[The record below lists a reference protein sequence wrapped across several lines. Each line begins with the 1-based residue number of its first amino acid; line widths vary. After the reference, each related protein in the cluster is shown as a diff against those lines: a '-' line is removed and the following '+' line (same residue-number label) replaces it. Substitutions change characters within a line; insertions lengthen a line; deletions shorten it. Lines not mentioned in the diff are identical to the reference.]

1 MPKLGGLMEL
11 TRENIDNDFNIAMI
25 REKINKDFGAKIG
38 RISRIIKVMYQA
50 TDRLLYIITLE
61 TMDKNQ
67 YTYRTIINQD
77 GNIDSITPEANKN
90 SSNISAVTT
99 TSSSS
104 VSSNNAVTSGGKL
117 LTSSGA
123 EIDASTQQ
131 AILYAQ
137 SVE

>member
-1 MPKLGGLMEL
+1 MEL

-25 REKINKDFGAKIG
+25 REKINKDFGTKIG

-67 YTYRTIINQD
+67 YTYRAIINQD
-77 GNIDSITPEANKN
+77 GNIDSITQEENKN
-90 SSNISAVTT
+90 SSTTSAAVTT

>member
-25 REKINKDFGAKIG
+25 REKINKDFGTKIG